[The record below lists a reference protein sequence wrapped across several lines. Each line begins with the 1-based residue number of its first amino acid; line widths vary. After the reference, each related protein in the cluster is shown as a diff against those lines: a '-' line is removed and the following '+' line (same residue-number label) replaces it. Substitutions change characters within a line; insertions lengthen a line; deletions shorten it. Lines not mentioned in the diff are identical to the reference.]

1 MLQEMPTNFSNTP
14 IDTRNRYTWKTL
26 TLTTN
31 SWHQHIYMHARS
43 ISSWVTGKEYA
54 SQGVFFFVLGI
65 LIRNCKTRKLL
76 LPPWMYRHIFSFTLK
91 SIATLLQKLAI
102 FYASNV
108 KHNDDSMDQKTLHC
122 CNGDYV
128 TTCRDYK

>member
-1 MLQEMPTNFSNTP
+1 
-14 IDTRNRYTWKTL
+14 
-26 TLTTN
+26 
-31 SWHQHIYMHARS
+31 
-43 ISSWVTGKEYA
+43 
-54 SQGVFFFVLGI
+54 
-65 LIRNCKTRKLL
+65 
-76 LPPWMYRHIFSFTLK
+76 MYRHIFSFTLK

-128 TTCRDYK
+128 TTRRDYKEANLIK